1 MDSFYIILVAR
12 FQLGETLSIF
22 QEKLEPYIFDL
33 NKSSL
38 FKDPPVF
45 FNILYIFYIPI
56 LRFLFG
62 AKTKVK
68 KENLKKRK
76 QYHELGP

>member
-1 MDSFYIILVAR
+1 MILHPFVAR

-38 FKDPPVF
+38 FKDPRVSF
-45 FNILYIFYIPI
+45 FNILYIFYIPF

-62 AKTKVK
+62 GKTKEK
-68 KENLKKRK
+68 KSKKK
-76 QYHELGP
+76 YHELGP

>member
-1 MDSFYIILVAR
+1 MILHPFVAR

-22 QEKLEPYIFDL
+22 QEKLEPYIFDF

-56 LRFLFG
+56 LRFVFG

-68 KENLKKRK
+68 KKKI
-76 QYHELGP
+76 